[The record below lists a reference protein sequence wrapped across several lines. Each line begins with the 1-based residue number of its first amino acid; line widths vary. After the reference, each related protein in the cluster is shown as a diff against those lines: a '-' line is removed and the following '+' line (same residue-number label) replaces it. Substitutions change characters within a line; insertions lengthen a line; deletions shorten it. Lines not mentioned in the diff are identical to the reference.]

1 MRSTSIKRTLA
12 LLALVVMF
20 GTPIL
25 ACSITLPIISG
36 QDDGSKETELA
47 AHINASVTAYIE
59 TEASMATITPPPSP
73 TLPLLPVPTD
83 TPMPSSVPTEA
94 STPTFSGP
102 WVGKIVFATNVTQ
115 NNEPIDPGTVFK
127 KGITTIYAVF
137 PYSGF
142 EEGKKVTLY
151 WTVNGKEFVSV
162 VRTWQWDPSGTYA
175 PSTAYSNNRQLDA
188 GNWQL
193 NIFVD
198 NKLLGSGSFKIT
210 P

>member
-1 MRSTSIKRTLA
+1 MRSKSIKQTLA
-12 LLALVVMF
+12 WLVLVVMF

-25 ACSITLPIISG
+25 ACEVALPFVSVK
-36 QDDGSKETELA
+36 DDGSKETELA
-47 AHINASVTAYIE
+47 ANINASVTAYIE
-59 TEASMATITPPPSP
+59 TEASFATITPPPSP
-73 TLPLLPVPTD
+73 TMPLPPTPTD
-83 TPMPSSVPTEA
+83 TPMPSSIPTEE
-94 STPTFSGP
+94 STPTVSGP
-102 WVGKIVFATNVTQ
+102 WVGKIVFATSVTQ

-127 KGITTIYAVF
+127 KGITTIFAVF

-151 WTVNGKEFVSV
+151 WTVNGREFVSV
-162 VRTWQWDPSGTYA
+162 VRTWQWDSSGTYA

-188 GNWQL
+188 GNWQF

-198 NKLLGSGSFKIT
+198 NKLLGTGSFKIT